1 MVNRTSSG
9 INNADLFRKNEYL
22 VYVEGKDD
30 INFWRIFFPDEIDG
44 FKCKIKPVG
53 GDKEIEKYLNLRMNH
68 DGRFAVAFDS
78 NYKSFSNSMYD
89 HPRVIETINH
99 SIENVMITS
108 NTLSEIILVKSH
120 QESYDVSNVERWLDH
135 FNRSMYDLMIADYII
150 QIDNLGKPCLRDN
163 CFRFLENQKT
173 KQPIFDI
180 EKIYEFIQKLELS
193 EDNFNYYKER
203 LTQYKPNQYIQGHF
217 LFSASLCFVNHEV
230 NRLKK
235 CKKKTHSS
243 NEDLYSLLIF
253 ACKSSVSNEKEF
265 QIMQQKAKKVAEEVI
280 KILS

>member
-9 INNADLFRKNEYL
+9 INNADLFHKNEYL

-44 FKCKIKPVG
+44 FHCKIKPVG
-53 GDKEIEKYLNLRMNH
+53 GDNEIEKYLSLLINNNGH
-68 DGRFAVAFDS
+68 FAVAFDS
-78 NYKSFSNSMYD
+78 NYKLFSNLTYD
-89 HPRVIETINH
+89 HPRMIETIKH

-108 NTLSEIILVKSH
+108 NTLSQIILVKSH
-120 QESYDVSNVERWLDH
+120 QENYDISNVEGWLDH
-135 FNRSMYDLMIADYII
+135 FNRSMHDLMIADYII
-150 QIDNLGKPCLRDN
+150 QIKNIGKPCLSDN
-163 CFRFLENQKT
+163 CFRFLENQNT
-173 KQPIFDI
+173 KQPLFDV
-180 EKIYEFIQKLELS
+180 EKIDDFIQKLELP
-193 EDNFNYYKER
+193 EDVFNFYKEK
-203 LTQYKPNQYIQGHF
+203 LTQYKPNKHIQGHF

-243 NEDLYSLLIF
+243 NEDLYATLIF
-253 ACKSSVSNEKEF
+253 ACKSSISTEEEL
-265 QIMQQKAKKVAEEVI
+265 QIIQQKAKKVAEEVV